1 MKTFAEKLHAT
12 LYRFMYSF
20 GLVWKSNPMI
30 LLCMILV
37 AIVQGIVPVISSLIS
52 KQILNSLQLIV
63 VSRAAGEV
71 VTDFSESKVLF
82 FIIFLFLFRTLNRL
96 AGRLSAYTSRIT
108 GEQVAKTV
116 KILIMEKSK
125 EIDIAAYDTPEFYE
139 KLENANREAGT
150 RPVAIL
156 RDTFKMVS
164 NAISLTSYLIILMS
178 NVPIAALA
186 IIAVTIPSTVI
197 NFVYRKKNVEYIK
210 QNSKGRREMSY
221 YANRVVNPA
230 AAKEIRIF
238 GLTDTLVVSFKT
250 AFTNYYT
257 GLKSLIIREN
267 ILQVII
273 MIVSVITNCACYIY
287 IAKLVYDGVYL
298 IGDFSLYTSAIIT
311 IANEITTLIT
321 TSATIYEGTL
331 FIDNLIEFLNEK
343 PKIVSPKDPV
353 DPPVRGIGHS
363 IEFKD
368 VSFSYPGSDRV
379 ILSHINLKINPGDN
393 VTLVGL
399 NGAGKTTLI
408 KLMTRLYDPTE
419 GSILLDGKDL
429 REYDTKELYSIFGI
443 IFQDFGR
450 YAYSVRDNIRFGDV
464 DRDMNDSSLESAAK
478 SANAHEFINELPE
491 KYDTPLTRVFEA
503 NGTELS
509 GGQWQ
514 KIAIARA
521 FYGMKDILILD
532 EPTAAL
538 DPIAENEI
546 YNEFTELCK
555 GKTTLF
561 VSHRLSSAVNASKI
575 IVLENGELIEEGT
588 HEELM
593 ALKGKYHNLFTT
605 QATRYIS
612 K

>member
-429 REYDTKELYSIFGI
+429 REYDTRDLYSIFGI

-521 FYGMKDILILD
+521 FYGMKDVLILD

-593 ALKGKYHNLFTT
+593 ALGGKYHNLFTT

>member
-1 MKTFAEKLHAT
+1 MKTLTEKARAT
-12 LYRFMYSF
+12 LYRFFYSF

-30 LLCMILV
+30 LLCMVLV

-52 KQILNSLQLIV
+52 KQILNSLQLII
-63 VSRAAGEV
+63 VSRTAGEV
-71 VTDFSESKVLF
+71 VTDFAESKVLF
-82 FIIFLFLFRTLNRL
+82 LIIFLFLFRTLNRL

-108 GEQVAKTV
+108 GEQVVKTV

-125 EIDIAAYDTPEFYE
+125 EIDISSYDTPEFYE

-197 NFVYRKKNVEYIK
+197 NFVYRKKNVEYVK
-210 QNSKGRREMSY
+210 QNSKGRREMNY
-221 YANRVVNPA
+221 YSNRVVNPA

-238 GLTDTLVVSFKT
+238 GLTDTLVGSFKNS
-250 AFTNYYT
+250 FTNYYT
-257 GLKSLIIREN
+257 GLKRLIIQEN
-267 ILQVII
+267 ILQVLLMLI
-273 MIVSVITNCACYIY
+273 SVITNCACYIY

-343 PKIVSPKDPV
+343 PKIVSPEKPV
-353 DPPVRGIGHS
+353 EAPMHGVGHS

-379 ILSHINLKINPGDN
+379 ILSHINLKINAGDN

-419 GSILLDGKDL
+419 GCILLDGKDL
-429 REYDTKELYSIFGI
+429 REYSTKDLYSLFGI

-450 YAYSVRDNIRFGDV
+450 YAYSVKDNIRFGDV
-464 DRDMNDSSLESAAK
+464 YREIDSDELEGAAK
-478 SANAHEFINELPE
+478 SANAHEFIDELPE

-546 YNEFTELCK
+546 YNEFTELCR

-593 ALKGKYHNLFTT
+593 ALQGKYHHLFTT

>member
-429 REYDTKELYSIFGI
+429 REYDTRDLYSIFGI

-464 DRDMNDSSLESAAK
+464 DRDMNDSSLESAA
-478 SANAHEFINELPE
+478 
-491 KYDTPLTRVFEA
+491 
-503 NGTELS
+503 
-509 GGQWQ
+509 
-514 KIAIARA
+514 
-521 FYGMKDILILD
+521 
-532 EPTAAL
+532 
-538 DPIAENEI
+538 
-546 YNEFTELCK
+546 
-555 GKTTLF
+555 
-561 VSHRLSSAVNASKI
+561 
-575 IVLENGELIEEGT
+575 
-588 HEELM
+588 
-593 ALKGKYHNLFTT
+593 
-605 QATRYIS
+605 
-612 K
+612 

>member
-1 MKTFAEKLHAT
+1 
-12 LYRFMYSF
+12 
-20 GLVWKSNPMI
+20 
-30 LLCMILV
+30 
-37 AIVQGIVPVISSLIS
+37 
-52 KQILNSLQLIV
+52 
-63 VSRAAGEV
+63 
-71 VTDFSESKVLF
+71 
-82 FIIFLFLFRTLNRL
+82 
-96 AGRLSAYTSRIT
+96 
-108 GEQVAKTV
+108 
-116 KILIMEKSK
+116 
-125 EIDIAAYDTPEFYE
+125 
-139 KLENANREAGT
+139 
-150 RPVAIL
+150 
-156 RDTFKMVS
+156 
-164 NAISLTSYLIILMS
+164 
-178 NVPIAALA
+178 
-186 IIAVTIPSTVI
+186 
-197 NFVYRKKNVEYIK
+197 
-210 QNSKGRREMSY
+210 
-221 YANRVVNPA
+221 
-230 AAKEIRIF
+230 
-238 GLTDTLVVSFKT
+238 
-250 AFTNYYT
+250 
-257 GLKSLIIREN
+257 
-267 ILQVII
+267 

-429 REYDTKELYSIFGI
+429 REYDTRDLYSIFGI

-521 FYGMKDILILD
+521 FYGMKDVLILD

-593 ALKGKYHNLFTT
+593 ALGGKYHNLFTT

>member
-1 MKTFAEKLHAT
+1 
-12 LYRFMYSF
+12 
-20 GLVWKSNPMI
+20 
-30 LLCMILV
+30 
-37 AIVQGIVPVISSLIS
+37 
-52 KQILNSLQLIV
+52 
-63 VSRAAGEV
+63 
-71 VTDFSESKVLF
+71 
-82 FIIFLFLFRTLNRL
+82 
-96 AGRLSAYTSRIT
+96 
-108 GEQVAKTV
+108 
-116 KILIMEKSK
+116 
-125 EIDIAAYDTPEFYE
+125 
-139 KLENANREAGT
+139 
-150 RPVAIL
+150 
-156 RDTFKMVS
+156 FKMVS

-257 GLKSLIIREN
+257 GLKRLIIREN

-429 REYDTKELYSIFGI
+429 REYDTRDLYSIFGI

-464 DRDMNDSSLESAAK
+464 ERDMDDSSLESAAK

-521 FYGMKDILILD
+521 FYGMKDVLILD

-555 GKTTLF
+555 GKTTLV

-593 ALKGKYHNLFTT
+593 ALGGKYHNLFTT